1 MKTLYVSD
9 LDGTLLRKNETLSSY
24 TIKIINALTS
34 SGMLFSYATAR
45 SLNTAKKVTEG
56 LNTHFPL
63 IIYNGTFVKDNI
75 TEEILI
81 ANYFEEDIYEVLRDL
96 FAHEIYP
103 IIYSYQNNIEKFS
116 YIAAKATS
124 GMQAFLNS
132 RKGDKRTNI
141 VTTESEL
148 MYGDLFYITC
158 IDKPEKLE
166 PFYHKYK
173 NKNKYHVVYQK
184 DIYTGEQ
191 WLEIMPQKASKAQA
205 ALQLK
210 QKLECDRLVVF
221 GDGKNDIDMFKIADE
236 AYAVENAVS
245 ELKAVATGI
254 IGSNEND
261 GVAKYLQKISISKS
275 TVL

>member
-148 MYGDLFYITC
+148 MYGDLFISPAL
-158 IDKPEKLE
+158 ISRRSLNHFIINIKI
-166 PFYHKYK
+166 
-173 NKNKYHVVYQK
+173 N
-184 DIYTGEQ
+184 
-191 WLEIMPQKASKAQA
+191 IMLFIRRTSTQESSGWRSCRKKHPKR
-205 ALQLK
+205 
-210 QKLECDRLVVF
+210 RLLC
-221 GDGKNDIDMFKIADE
+221 
-236 AYAVENAVS
+236 S
-245 ELKAVATGI
+245 
-254 IGSNEND
+254 
-261 GVAKYLQKISISKS
+261 
-275 TVL
+275 